1 MTITQTQLGGLPI
14 NNAWQTGK
22 TDAYWDIEPI
32 DFSFNTNSFG
42 TNPYENQMG
51 PKLSFNRN
59 PNDYQ
64 SSYEELKLHNGLTD
78 YLYKDNT
85 IEGIAET
92 PYKKPTTV
100 TIEQE
105 KLGDGLSGQAAS
117 LLTKQLGTALYQ
129 PLDMT
134 SNIMLQSRHSGSR
147 VAGALIKHGVG
158 SVAGKFAAGMSKSI
172 AQLGA
177 KALTKEGLKTAFN
190 SGIKGIGGMLKGS
203 NGAGLAMGLAGT
215 VMDAW
220 AGPRREASGKYGS
233 TYKTAE
239 TMYDAATTAMSWNPI
254 VSGIMGLNKGIT
266 SVLNKWGGGT
276 DGMTRADAL
285 LASSFVGPLG
295 AINGWTGATVK
306 NADNTDWI
314 SRNKLDSL
322 WSAYAST
329 HEKYN
334 KALNDSGKKFGGVS
348 VGARHRAEDNIQET
362 DIATNKLKA
371 MVQNNE
377 VGQTRGQYM
386 QDLKQNEFNL
396 DSNGL
401 RVDRLY
407 AKKGRKLPTAQ
418 DLQLAKRIVRSQKKI
433 ETHKQ
438 GGVIPLEPIQNIGSF
453 KKGGSLNLIPEGAL
467 HARKNNMNVEGITKK
482 GIPVVDKEGDQQ
494 AEIELNE
501 IIFRKEVTDKLEEL
515 AQDGS
520 EKAALEAGKL
530 LVKEIFENT
539 DDRTGLIAELT
550 NEKKVEEHKVF
561 LNEATKESKLKL
573 QQGGSFTQV
582 MNSFAQAKNNMAD
595 AQKVQ
600 AIQVPQAPQVITIG
614 IEPIAT
620 YHADTTTRPMM
631 AQEGGTLDTMA
642 KNIIEQNKDM
652 PWIKRLFEDTLRV
665 IPDFNAE
672 GNYASHK
679 LGWDTAEDKIII
691 YPHVQEINNELHD
704 FENPKYNHDKFDA
717 LHTAIDNHN
726 AIILQD
732 TPENRKFAEWFT
744 DNNYKKYFKSTE
756 SIYNEWLNS
765 QNKDNND

>member
-1 MTITQTQLGGLPI
+1 MTITQTQLGSLPI
-14 NNAWQTGK
+14 NSAWQTGK

-85 IEGIAET
+85 IEGIVNI
-92 PYKKPTTV
+92 PYKKPITV
-100 TIEQE
+100 TIGQE
-105 KLGDGLSGQAAS
+105 KIDNGLSGQAAS
-117 LLTKQLGTALYQ
+117 LLTKQIGTALQQ
-129 PLDMT
+129 PLDMA
-134 SNIMLQSRHSGSR
+134 SNIMLQSRHSGPR

-158 SVAGKFAAGMSKSI
+158 NIAGKFATGMSKSI
-172 AQLGA
+172 AQMGA
-177 KALTKEGLKTAFN
+177 KALTKEGLKTAFK
-190 SGIKGIGGMLKGS
+190 SGIKGIGGMFKGS

-233 TYKTAE
+233 TYNTAE

-396 DSNGL
+396 DTNGL
-401 RVDRLY
+401 RVDKLY

-418 DLQLAKRIVRSQKKI
+418 DLQLAKCIVRSQKQIKM
-433 ETHKQ
+433 HKQ

-467 HARKNNMNVEGITKK
+467 HARKNNMDVEGITKK

-550 NEKKVEEHKVF
+550 NEEKVEEHKVF
-561 LNEATKESKLKL
+561 PNEATKESKLKL

-600 AIQVPQAPQVITIG
+600 AVQAPQAPQVITIG

-631 AQEGGTLDTMA
+631 AQEGGTFNT
-642 KNIIEQNKDM
+642 IIKQN
-652 PWIKRLFEDTLRV
+652 
-665 IPDFNAE
+665 
-672 GNYASHK
+672 
-679 LGWDTAEDKIII
+679 
-691 YPHVQEINNELHD
+691 
-704 FENPKYNHDKFDA
+704 
-717 LHTAIDNHN
+717 
-726 AIILQD
+726 
-732 TPENRKFAEWFT
+732 
-744 DNNYKKYFKSTE
+744 KKYFKSTE
-756 SIYNEWLNS
+756 SAYNEQLNS
-765 QNKDNND
+765 QNKSNND